1 MRILQ
6 RGFTLIELVTMVA
19 ILAILASF
27 AVPRLFDTSVFRSRS
42 YYDEVA
48 TAARTAQ
55 KLAVATGCNVQL
67 AVNATS
73 YAVMLPAPSGSHC
86 ASTTTNFTVAAT
98 NSDGSVVAGAPPPE
112 VISGTATVVYTP
124 EGRLSSGA
132 DIALAID
139 GKTMTL
145 VAASGYVNAP

>member
-1 MRILQ
+1 MRTVQ
-6 RGFTLIELVTMVA
+6 RGFTLIELVTVVA
-19 ILAILASF
+19 MLAILASF

-55 KLAVATGCNVQL
+55 KLSVATGCNVQL
-67 AVNATS
+67 AVNASS

-86 ASTTTNFTVAAT
+86 ANTTSNFTVAAS
-98 NSDGSVVAGAPPPE
+98 NSDGSVVAGAPPPD
-112 VISGTATVVYTP
+112 VICGTATAVYTP
-124 EGRLSSGA
+124 EGRLSGGV
-132 DIALAID
+132 DIAVPID